1 MILIAQGRFFMS
13 GVNHGSTKGL
23 VRRFQGSEGMR
34 RREIYMILAEV
45 KR

>member
-1 MILIAQGRFFMS
+1 MS
-13 GVNHGSTKGL
+13 GVNHGFARGL

-34 RREIYMILAEV
+34 KREIYMMLVKLKKADFLV